1 MFKYTYGCSHTVQKP
16 SISLWLFLDNARFI
30 YLTIYP
36 CLLLLFL
43 TATRMERLVLFFQ
56 EPVAEAA
63 QELRY
68 FLTITLFCT
77 LMILLDPIPLVTS
90 LCYNWRIDRLSLRY
104 MTAFLIYVKTWAI
117 AHTVEALHLSLFLSV
132 SLCLTLSLSVSV
144 SMSLCLSVSL
154 SLCLSL
160 SLSFSFNNLLPFFTP
175 EVLFVW
181 LFPLSL
187 FV

>member
-1 MFKYTYGCSHTVQKP
+1 MTASENTRGHMWGGVLIINPFSFSVSYTSCGRRCVLVLSFPEREVVCSNTPMVVHTVQKP

-68 FLTITLFCT
+68 FLTITLLCT

-90 LCYNWRIDRLSLRY
+90 LCYN
-104 MTAFLIYVKTWAI
+104 
-117 AHTVEALHLSLFLSV
+117 
-132 SLCLTLSLSVSV
+132 
-144 SMSLCLSVSL
+144 
-154 SLCLSL
+154 
-160 SLSFSFNNLLPFFTP
+160 
-175 EVLFVW
+175 
-181 LFPLSL
+181 
-187 FV
+187 

>member
-1 MFKYTYGCSHTVQKP
+1 MGRCFDNQSISILCFLHILWPPLRVSVVISRARGRMFKYTYGCSHTVQKP
-16 SISLWLFLDNARFI
+16 SISPWLFLDNARFI

-36 CLLLLFL
+36 RLLLLFL

-90 LCYNWRIDRLSLRY
+90 LCYN
-104 MTAFLIYVKTWAI
+104 
-117 AHTVEALHLSLFLSV
+117 
-132 SLCLTLSLSVSV
+132 
-144 SMSLCLSVSL
+144 
-154 SLCLSL
+154 
-160 SLSFSFNNLLPFFTP
+160 
-175 EVLFVW
+175 
-181 LFPLSL
+181 
-187 FV
+187 

>member
-36 CLLLLFL
+36 RLLLLFL

-117 AHTVEALHLSLFLSV
+117 AHTVEALHLSLSFSLFLSV
-132 SLCLTLSLSVSV
+132 SLCLSLSL
-144 SMSLCLSVSL
+144 SLCLSVSL
-154 SLCLSL
+154 SLCLSVSL
-160 SLSFSFNNLLPFFTP
+160 SLC
-175 EVLFVW
+175 
-181 LFPLSL
+181 LS
-187 FV
+187 V